1 MKAACVMGV
10 LLFILLCE
18 SAWAAGLADFA
29 RAHNVPVYEVE
40 ITGEIPHSTE
50 NFTQGL
56 LYQGGA
62 LYESTGLYGKSTVRK
77 LDPATGEV
85 LQSVA
90 LDSDLF
96 GEGIAYSQGE
106 LVQLTWLENVGLVWS
121 LPELARTKNYRYH
134 GEGWGLTA
142 DEHSFIMSNGSP
154 WLYRRDFEDFSLLD
168 SVAVTIA
175 GRRVSG
181 LNELEYAVGR
191 VYANFLGL
199 DDIAE
204 IDPATGS
211 VTAVVDAAALRDL
224 VPGDPVNTPL
234 NGIAYDSASGEFFLT
249 GKLWPKI
256 FRARFVTSFGK

>member
-1 MKAACVMGV
+1 MRAACIMAA
-10 LLFILLCE
+10 FLLCE

-50 NFTQGL
+50 SFTQGL

-96 GEGIAYSQGE
+96 GEGLAYYEGQ
-106 LVQLTWLENVGLVWS
+106 LVQLTWLENVALVWS
-121 LPELARTKNYRYH
+121 LSELARTKNYRYH
-134 GEGWGLTA
+134 GEGWGLTT
-142 DEHSFIMSNGSP
+142 DKKSFIMSNGSP
-154 WLYRRDFEDFSLLD
+154 WLYRRAFADFSLVD
-168 SVAVTIA
+168 SVAVIIA

-181 LNELEYAVGR
+181 LNELECAAGR

-204 IDPATGS
+204 IDPATGLI
-211 VTAVVDAAALRDL
+211 TGVVDAVALRDV
-224 VPGDPVNTPL
+224 VPGEPVNTPL